1 MVVGVAAFSGSL
13 RGSSQFR
20 QNGVLSSRP
29 PAGNASRW
37 AAKNVR
43 MIDSPLWSAEDDQE
57 GELKEHACEDGF
69 CIRAISG
76 IDLMPESIIHTQDL
90 CRSFGTIKAVDDLSM
105 DVPAGI
111 VFGFLGPNGAGKTT
125 TIHLLLGIL
134 EPSQGQARVL
144 GFDTR
149 KQADEIRKKSGAL
162 LEFSGLYERLSAED
176 NLDLYGRIYR
186 MSASERKARAKE
198 LLTHLELWDRRREKV
213 GNWSRGMKQ
222 KIAIAR
228 ALFHH
233 PPLVFLDEPT
243 AGLDP
248 VAAAALHADLT
259 SLVANEGVTVFLN
272 THNLAEA
279 EKLCA
284 QVGVIRKG
292 KLLALG
298 NPDELRLRES
308 GNKVEI
314 IGRGFDEKTLALLQA
329 RPEVQRA
336 EIQNSRL
343 MIDIRGK
350 SKIGP
355 LVTLI
360 VQSGAEVEDISRRG
374 ESLEDLFLTLMQE
387 EHQ

>member
-1 MVVGVAAFSGSL
+1 
-13 RGSSQFR
+13 
-20 QNGVLSSRP
+20 
-29 PAGNASRW
+29 
-37 AAKNVR
+37 
-43 MIDSPLWSAEDDQE
+43 
-57 GELKEHACEDGF
+57 
-69 CIRAISG
+69 
-76 IDLMPESIIHTQDL
+76 MPESIIHTEDL
-90 CRSFGTIKAVDDLSM
+90 CRSFGTIKAVDGLSM
-105 DVPAGI
+105 DIPAGI

-134 EPSQGQARVL
+134 EPSQGRARVL

-149 KQADEIRKKSGAL
+149 TQADEIRKKSGAL

>member
-1 MVVGVAAFSGSL
+1 MS
-13 RGSSQFR
+13 
-20 QNGVLSSRP
+20 
-29 PAGNASRW
+29 
-37 AAKNVR
+37 
-43 MIDSPLWSAEDDQE
+43 
-57 GELKEHACEDGF
+57 
-69 CIRAISG
+69 
-76 IDLMPESIIHTQDL
+76 ESIIHTENL
-90 CRSFGTIKAVDDLSM
+90 CRSFGKIKAVDGLSM

-125 TIHLLLGIL
+125 MIHLLLGIL

-149 KQADEIRKKSGAL
+149 TQADEIRRKSGAL

-186 MSASERKARAKE
+186 MSALERKARAKE
-198 LLTHLELWDRRREKV
+198 LLSHLELWDRRKEKV

-222 KIAIAR
+222 KLAIAR

-248 VAAAALHADLT
+248 VAAAALHEDLT
-259 SLVANEGVTVFLN
+259 RLVAREGVTIFLN

-279 EKLCA
+279 EKLCS
-284 QVGVIRKG
+284 QIGVIRKG

-298 NPDELRLRES
+298 NPNELRLREGS
-308 GNKVEI
+308 NHVEI
-314 IGRGFDEKTLALLQA
+314 SGRDFNENTLTLLQA

-336 EIQNSRL
+336 EIQNGRL
-343 MIDIRGK
+343 LIEIRGE
-350 SKIGP
+350 SRIGP
-355 LVTLI
+355 LITLI
-360 VQSGAEVEDISRRG
+360 VRSGAEVEHISRG
-374 ESLEDLFLTLMQE
+374 EESLEDLFLTLMRE
-387 EHQ
+387 ENR